1 VGAGATV
8 TLVALT
14 STVDY
19 GARLNPHVA
28 VDAQFALDVTFDS

>member
-1 VGAGATV
+1 VGAGGDRDAGR
-8 TLVALT
+8 LDL
-14 STVDY
+14 TVDY